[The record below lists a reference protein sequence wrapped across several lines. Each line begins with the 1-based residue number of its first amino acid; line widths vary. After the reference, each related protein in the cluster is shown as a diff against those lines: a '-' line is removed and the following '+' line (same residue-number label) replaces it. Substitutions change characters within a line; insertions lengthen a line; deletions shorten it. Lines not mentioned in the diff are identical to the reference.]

1 MKAIKKFLAL
11 LLCLFISIGFVCP
24 AAFAETPDRLDVKAE
39 KTGEEADSA
48 AYSLS
53 VQAEQTG
60 DTVTVTISFNEEIDD
75 FYGTT
80 LTIDYDKDAFAR
92 GSIQSPIDKS
102 AQWAKQIVIEAAD
115 GHLSAGDI
123 IAVLTF
129 DLTDSFIACYQY
141 QFTVAVVE
149 AINVDCEDIALAG
162 AACVLP
168 GHDWNDPT
176 YTWADD
182 YSSVTATRSCKHDAS
197 HVETETVNTTS
208 EITKPATCEAK
219 GETTYTATFTNA
231 AFTTQTKVIENID
244 ALGHDWNEPTYSW
257 ADDYST
263 VTATRI
269 CKHDASHV
277 ETETVNTTSEI
288 TKPATCEA
296 KGETTYTAAFTNAA
310 FTTQTK
316 VIENIDALGHEWN
329 EPSYSWADD
338 YSTVTATRSCKHDA
352 SHVETETVDTTY
364 EVIAEP
370 TATTEGMGRYTAVF
384 DAEFFIT
391 QTKDVPIEKLP
402 GYVISLED
410 YTKDN
415 AACDIDTTTV
425 YNGEVKFTVRA
436 NSAVLVALRTKDG
449 IAALPCTTDEEG
461 NHNFSVNVKEN
472 ITILLVFKG
481 DVNLDGSVTL
491 KDSLAMKKHIA
502 GAEEITDPFVLLV
515 GDINGDG
522 AIKLKDSLA
531 VKKNIAGTEYIAW

>member
-197 HVETETVNTTS
+197 HLRS
-208 EITKPATCEAK
+208 EGRDDLHGDLHER
-219 GETTYTATFTNA
+219 G
-231 AFTTQTKVIENID
+231 
-244 ALGHDWNEPTYSW
+244 LHDPDQGDREH
-257 ADDYST
+257 
-263 VTATRI
+263 R
-269 CKHDASHV
+269 
-277 ETETVNTTSEI
+277 
-288 TKPATCEA
+288 
-296 KGETTYTAAFTNAA
+296 
-310 FTTQTK
+310 
-316 VIENIDALGHEWN
+316 
-329 EPSYSWADD
+329 
-338 YSTVTATRSCKHDA
+338 
-352 SHVETETVDTTY
+352 
-364 EVIAEP
+364 
-370 TATTEGMGRYTAVF
+370 
-384 DAEFFIT
+384 
-391 QTKDVPIEKLP
+391 
-402 GYVISLED
+402 
-410 YTKDN
+410 
-415 AACDIDTTTV
+415 
-425 YNGEVKFTVRA
+425 
-436 NSAVLVALRTKDG
+436 
-449 IAALPCTTDEEG
+449 CTG
-461 NHNFSVNVKEN
+461 
-472 ITILLVFKG
+472 
-481 DVNLDGSVTL
+481 
-491 KDSLAMKKHIA
+491 
-502 GAEEITDPFVLLV
+502 P
-515 GDINGDG
+515 
-522 AIKLKDSLA
+522 
-531 VKKNIAGTEYIAW
+531 